1 MGNNKK
7 QLQNLINKNLAKLNR
22 WSRLELS
29 QCKYDNGEESKYWKD
44 CWHSSDL
51 EALKEY
57 RDAYIN
63 SKPKTLEECEKQLS
77 YALQGAET
85 VYSLKKEYGDIAK
98 EALAGPAGKLP

>member
-29 QCKYDNGEESKYWKD
+29 KCSYDNGEESRYWRD
-44 CWHSSDL
+44 YMLPASLEDL
-51 EALKEY
+51 KNY

-63 SKPKTLEECEKQLS
+63 SKPRT
-77 YALQGAET
+77 ALQGADMC
-85 VYSLKKEYGDIAK
+85 YSIKCEYDDISK